1 MHFLSLSHE
10 GFGIN
15 TNILETNV
23 LNLGVVIAFVF
34 VNLGKVYTELLET
47 RRDKIV
53 KAIDR
58 AEEKYKEAQA
68 VLQQAKLDL
77 AAAKYKTI
85 SIRSE
90 GRVFLKRLQIL
101 LLQEARE
108 EQIRLQKTE
117 YEKRVLVEKKSLSFI
132 QSRLLALIFAKAPK
146 KIVKSF
152 ENTELMNS
160 ANLYWIET
168 LTQRV
173 KE

>member
-1 MHFLSLSHE
+1 VKSK
-10 GFGIN
+10 
-15 TNILETNV
+15 
-23 LNLGVVIAFVF
+23 FVF
-34 VNLGKVYTELLET
+34 K
-47 RRDKIV
+47 
-53 KAIDR
+53 
-58 AEEKYKEAQA
+58 
-68 VLQQAKLDL
+68 
-77 AAAKYKTI
+77 
-85 SIRSE
+85 
-90 GRVFLKRLQIL
+90 
-101 LLQEARE
+101 
-108 EQIRLQKTE
+108 KTE